1 MGYYYPCFIAEE
13 IWICISFLTGT
24 LIHLESLNK
33 SLSFLEL
40 YMRRLDQIM
49 TKFSL
54 WVKIEDIWGLPRLC
68 TGISLPSA
76 HASQVHLAY
85 YPRIK
90 EMLRDGDKE
99 IFFPYLIES
108 IFIGG
113 DSSNLSANI
122 WLGWSHFWSS
132 TDRMTERIQIS
143 RSEEGYLTRCDSMS
157 LNNEWLGMK
166 KIHLHFS

>member
-1 MGYYYPCFIAEE
+1 MGYYYRCFIAEE

-24 LIHLESLNK
+24 LIRLESLNK

-40 YMRRLDQIM
+40 CMRSLDQIM

-54 WVKIEDIWGLPRLC
+54 WVKIEDIQGLPRLC
-68 TGISLPSA
+68 TGISFPS
-76 HASQVHLAY
+76 VHLAY
-85 YPRIK
+85 YLRIK

-113 DSSNLSANI
+113 DSSNLFANI
-122 WLGWSHFWSS
+122 WVGWSHFWSS
-132 TDRMTERIQIS
+132 TGR
-143 RSEEGYLTRCDSMS
+143 
-157 LNNEWLGMK
+157 
-166 KIHLHFS
+166 